1 MAGDGDGSV
10 VLEGWKAVWKAVWEA
25 VWEERCGWFCV
36 M

>member
-10 VLEGWKAVWKAVWEA
+10 VLEGWKAVWEA